1 MVYFL
6 EVKTWGSLLE
16 QNGSVYDQLN
26 CIPFPYHFLW
36 LSWLFPRNSQQLSSL
51 SKVLTKWGPAS
62 ISLRDKVFEFAVRE
76 FCVMMSNL
84 QDRGGSRGWARGARA
99 PLLIWRPKR
108 GPKGRKKKFMRP
120 GPPVISGRSG
130 SATSRQLITQTRLV
144 LLNIFN
150 LHSSLQVDVNFLSI
164 PRSIRADYRSYH
176 TFIPRLRTLK
186 SRWSERK
193 PNNNDSGLF
202 EITSLYFNHLNYKCM
217 MHVRDFPQP

>member
-1 MVYFL
+1 M
-6 EVKTWGSLLE
+6 
-16 QNGSVYDQLN
+16 
-26 CIPFPYHFLW
+26 
-36 LSWLFPRNSQQLSSL
+36 
-51 SKVLTKWGPAS
+51 GP
-62 ISLRDKVFEFAVRE
+62 
-76 FCVMMSNL
+76 
-84 QDRGGSRGWARGARA
+84 GG
-99 PLLIWRPKR
+99 
-108 GPKGRKKKFMRP
+108 P
-120 GPPVISGRSG
+120 GPPPYLETKKRPEGPKKKIYETG
-130 SATSRQLITQTRLV
+130 SPRYLRKVWIRHFKTTDYADKT
-144 LLNIFN
+144 N